1 MPGLP
6 TLCLSLS
13 QGEPAWKFFLFESD
27 SGTYFLKTPEG
38 LSLDLRYSPCS
49 LRQTRS
55 CVIRIPPSS
64 AAQSLYL
71 GPFTE
76 GSLCSTP
83 PHASSASS
91 WVLSASFIKLH
102 LRHFLSKRPALTPPK
117 SSPNT
122 ACFSVSLSY
131 MLLTFVLTQL
141 PKCLLVSCLT
151 HGLANYGQ

>member
-102 LRHFLSKRPALTPPK
+102 LRHIQEACPDPSKIISQYSLFFCLPLLYASYICTYTITKMLT
-117 SSPNT
+117 
-122 ACFSVSLSY
+122 CFMSY
-131 MLLTFVLTQL
+131 TLIGKLWPM
-141 PKCLLVSCLT
+141 S
-151 HGLANYGQ
+151 